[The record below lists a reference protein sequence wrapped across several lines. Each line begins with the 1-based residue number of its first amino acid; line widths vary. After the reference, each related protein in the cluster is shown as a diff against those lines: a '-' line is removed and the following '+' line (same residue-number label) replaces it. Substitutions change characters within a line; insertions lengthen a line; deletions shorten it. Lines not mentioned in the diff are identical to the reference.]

1 MPTIVEYTDDFGQWY
16 SELTEIQQDDIASVV
31 DLLEAKGTSLGFPYS
46 SKINSSKHSK
56 MRELRVQSKGDP
68 LRIFY
73 CFDPQRNAILLIGGD
88 KTGDKRFY
96 QKMIPIADQLYDIY
110 LIEIQQEG
118 LI

>member
-46 SKINSSKHSK
+46 SKINSSK
-56 MRELRVQSKGDP
+56 
-68 LRIFY
+68 
-73 CFDPQRNAILLIGGD
+73 
-88 KTGDKRFY
+88 
-96 QKMIPIADQLYDIY
+96 LYDIY

>member
-1 MPTIVEYTDDFGQWY
+1 
-16 SELTEIQQDDIASVV
+16 
-31 DLLEAKGTSLGFPYS
+31 
-46 SKINSSKHSK
+46 

-68 LRIFY
+68 LPILY
-73 CFDPQRNAILLIGGD
+73 CFNPQRNAILLIGGN

-96 QKMIPIADQLYDIY
+96 QRMIAIADQLYDIY